1 MPVARQRETRS
12 EDEMNQR
19 YIETYREH
27 RVLFLVP
34 LLVGMLFA
42 LWTTLGAPH
51 VYRSSTSIWSDTAG
65 GSANDLSG
73 APPPAA
79 QEQTTLNELLRT
91 QYFPTAVAKGGPLE
105 AYLKTHDSEGWGP
118 GALLTKLKGAATL
131 DDRTASY
138 LSPKRVT
145 SLVLGPHVLKISYDG
160 PSAAVA
166 YGTLKAL
173 IKEYE
178 GQRNVLR
185 TDAINNYKDAVAAA
199 SKELR
204 DARAEVATYLRE
216 HPGASASD
224 PQKQA
229 LVHAE
234 QNALDQLSGATQSLN
249 DAATSTLGSSQPTLR
264 IVDPPE
270 LPAAATSTHK
280 KFLFSIFA
288 GLFVGAL
295 VSALG
300 IVALTKTGRG
310 GGTGAVDAEV
320 VRHGEVSG
328 TIEKRAPV
336 QPEESEAA
344 VTDVAAAGGV
354 HARRRRRS
362 G

>member
-1 MPVARQRETRS
+1 
-12 EDEMNQR
+12 MNQR

-42 LWTTLGAPH
+42 LWTTLGAPQ

-91 QYFPTAVAKGGPLE
+91 QYFPTAVAKRGPLK
-105 AYLKTHDSEGWGP
+105 AYLKSHPSEGWGP

-145 SLVLGPHVLKISYDG
+145 SLVLGPHVLKVSYDG

-178 GQRNVLR
+178 GQRNLLR
-185 TDAINNYKDAVAAA
+185 TDAINKYREAVAAA

-204 DARAEVATYLRE
+204 DTRAEVTTYLRE
-216 HPGASASD
+216 HPGASGSD
-224 PQKQA
+224 PQMQA
-229 LVHAE
+229 LRHAE
-234 QNALDQLSGATQSLN
+234 QDAVVQLTGATQGLN
-249 DAATSTLGSSQPTLR
+249 DAATSTLGTSQPTLR

-270 LPAAATSTHK
+270 VPTAATSTHK

-310 GGTGAVDAEV
+310 GGTGYADAEV
-320 VRHGEVSG
+320 VRRGEVSG
-328 TIEKRAPV
+328 TIEKHA
-336 QPEESEAA
+336 PEEAEAA
-344 VTDVAAAGGV
+344 VTEVAAAGGA
-354 HARRRRRS
+354 HTRRRRRS